1 VAAKS
6 IFGFPRLKTPEPSNI
21 RIDWQSLFLT
31 EWTKQRSKLSL
42 WQPIYSGRREKGW
55 SSRFQKNHK
64 KPREC
69 FSPKSESASLPKERS
84 HSPAELQQLDLS
96 AEQMLRNF
104 PRLQGRLDLRIVF
117 YQRRNFY
124 KSFKAKQLKKPQL
137 PESFGD
143 TRENWGPRQPD
154 NPSVGSQ
161 LKAWLYTVLNK
172 IVISLFVQ
180 LPLKVVSQR

>member
-1 VAAKS
+1 MSFSFSKETQ
-6 IFGFPRLKTPEPSNI
+6 KTT
-21 RIDWQSLFLT
+21 RVL
-31 EWTKQRSKLSL
+31 
-42 WQPIYSGRREKGW
+42 
-55 SSRFQKNHK
+55 
-64 KPREC
+64 
-69 FSPKSESASLPKERS
+69 SPKSESASLPKERS

-161 LKAWLYTVLNK
+161 LKA
-172 IVISLFVQ
+172 
-180 LPLKVVSQR
+180 